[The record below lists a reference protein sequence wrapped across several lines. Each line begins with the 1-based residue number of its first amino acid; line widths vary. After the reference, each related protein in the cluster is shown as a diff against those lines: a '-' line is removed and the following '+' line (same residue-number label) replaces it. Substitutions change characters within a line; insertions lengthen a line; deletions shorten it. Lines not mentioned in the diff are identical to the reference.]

1 MMESFPSLSWRYCDE
16 VGHTRFYIY
25 QLSANGKPPFLST
38 PISFAVG
45 LVNMIDYGV
54 SGTVGQRV
62 PPEYWATIADLTQ
75 IFQGPCKLKL
85 SIGAIPSGFYVLN
98 ATRS

>member
-1 MMESFPSLSWRYCDE
+1 MRSMMESFPSLSWRYCDE

-54 SGTVGQRV
+54 SGTVGQRGSARILGNDRR
-62 PPEYWATIADLTQ
+62 PYTD
-75 IFQGPCKLKL
+75 F
-85 SIGAIPSGFYVLN
+85 SG
-98 ATRS
+98 TM